1 MGAFNYK
8 TGIGTPN
15 PLDAPPEMP
24 IDSPFAEQYGQ
35 QHQDFYGSLANA
47 EAANMEAYRQ
57 QERAKIDNMQLQAQR
72 DAAMTALNQMA
83 NQKQMQQQAD
93 TMLMGQQLGLARS
106 MFDMASSPL
115 KGLFS

>member
-1 MGAFNYK
+1 MGAFNYN

-35 QHQDFYGSLANA
+35 QHQDFYGGLANA

-83 NQKQMQQQAD
+83 NQKQLQQSAD
-93 TMLMGQQLGLARS
+93 QMLMGQQLGLANT
-106 MFDMASSPL
+106 MFNMASSPL
-115 KGLFS
+115 KGLFN

>member
-1 MGAFNYK
+1 MGAFNYN

-24 IDSPFAEQYGQ
+24 VESPLQQYGQ
-35 QHQDFYGSLANA
+35 QHQDFYGGLAM

-93 TMLMGQQLGLARS
+93 TMLMANKAETCSLNV
-106 MFDMASSPL
+106 
-115 KGLFS
+115 